1 MLEKNIDVKEK
12 HWFIVFRMYPN
23 VGSNPQPFFFIVIQ
37 LQLYAFSPHP
47 FLMYETMLQL
57 TEPPGQS
64 QGLFF

>member
-12 HWFIVFRMYPN
+12 HWFIVSRMYPN
-23 VGSNPQPFFFIVIQ
+23 VGSNPQ
-37 LQLYAFSPHP
+37 P

-64 QGLFF
+64 QGLFL